1 MSQGTV
7 IEGIRMPRPVL
18 KLFCSSCFALAAL
31 GAAAAL
37 SAAEPGDW
45 RDFIGPE
52 KTALLESAG
61 RWPAVFCVSPDG
73 SDAWSGRLPAPNADK
88 SDGPFRSFERAR
100 DAVRE
105 YRAADGF
112 DGKPTVIEIQPG
124 LYEFEEPLVLTAADS
139 GTASSPVVWR
149 GVCDE
154 NGEPLA
160 EIRGGKTLTAGK
172 KTEDP
177 AVLGRLKPEARGK
190 VLEYDLKASGIADYG
205 TYDGTDT
212 AELFCGG
219 EPMTIARYPNEG
231 FMKFEKLA
239 GDENAETVIEEA
251 RGDTVPRIIVEDYDI
266 APWAAEPE
274 AWTHGY
280 WYIDW
285 ANSRQKIV
293 RVNAEKGMFELDKP
307 YHGYGYR
314 SGQYFYAYHLLCELD
329 SPGEYY
335 IDSGSGK
342 LYFYPPEDAEEEDG
356 AERELFLSTAPFLVQ
371 GNGLAHA
378 VFSGLQFNGCRKDA
392 LQLGGSDLLVCGSL
406 IRNTGGSAVNAGGD
420 RIVIFGNHIRSIGGV
435 AVRAEA
441 GDRTTLTPGKTAM
454 INNDIHHFGR
464 IVRAYASAVLL
475 AGCGNLIAQN
485 RLTDAPHA
493 AILFSGNEQRI
504 ERNEI
509 ARVCQESNDAGA
521 IYTGRDWTMRGN
533 IIRQNYLHDISGF
546 KNLGCVGV
554 YLDDMFSSAD
564 VTENLFV
571 RVTRAAMIGGGRD
584 NRVTNNLFI
593 DCEPNLHVDARALG
607 WAHRCAEDWIQEF
620 RDKGTV
626 SGIDI
631 KSDLW
636 AERYPELAEI
646 MERNPK
652 APEGNLIERNL
663 MVSTEKTGE
672 SPRPFSGEYVE
683 EGVDAFSTIRDNV
696 EGDMRLLLDM
706 TRGGYDRIPGTGVPF
721 KRIPVEKIGLFKGDG
736 AISR

>member
-1 MSQGTV
+1 M
-7 IEGIRMPRPVL
+7 RRLNL
-18 KLFCSSCFALAAL
+18 KSFCSLCVVLALL
-31 GAAAAL
+31 GAAAGL
-37 SAAEPGDW
+37 AADEPGDW

-52 KTALLESAG
+52 KTALLESVR
-61 RWPAVFCVSPDG
+61 RWPAVFYVSPDG
-73 SDAWSGRLPAPNADK
+73 SDDWSGTLPAPNAEK
-88 SDGPFRSFERAR
+88 SDGPLRSFEKAR

-112 DGKPTVIEIQPG
+112 DGKPTVIEILPG
-124 LYEFEEPLVLTAADS
+124 LYELEKPLVLTAADS

-149 GVCDE
+149 GVCGE
-154 NGEPLA
+154 NGAPLA
-160 EIRGGKTLTAGK
+160 EIRGGKTLTGGK
-172 KTEDP
+172 KPEDP
-177 AVLGRLKPEARGK
+177 AVLKRLKPEAREK
-190 VLEYDLKASGIADYG
+190 VLEFDLSACGIDDFG

-219 EPMTIARYPNEG
+219 DPMTIARYPNEG

-239 GDENAETVIEEA
+239 GDENAETVIGEA

-266 APWAAEPE
+266 APWAEEPE

-314 SGQYFYAYHLLCELD
+314 AGQYFYAYHLLCELD

-335 IDSGSGK
+335 IDGGSGK
-342 LYFYPPEDAEEEDG
+342 LYFYPPEDAKEEDG

-371 GNGLAHA
+371 GSGLSHT

-392 LQLGGSDLLVCGSL
+392 LQLGGNDLLLCGSL
-406 IRNTGGSAVNAGGD
+406 IRNAGGSAVSAGGD
-420 RIVIFGNHIRSIGGV
+420 RIVIFGNHILNIGSV

-441 GDRTTLTPGKTAM
+441 GDRTTLTPGKTAV

-475 AGCGNLIAQN
+475 AGCGDLIAQN

-546 KNLGCVGV
+546 KDLGCVGV

-636 AERYPELAEI
+636 AERYPELAQI

-663 MVSTEKTGE
+663 MISTEKTGD
-672 SPRPFSGEYVE
+672 SPHPFRGEYVE

-696 EGDMRLLLDM
+696 EGDLRLLLDM
-706 TRGGYDRIPGTGVPF
+706 TRGVYDRIPGTDVPF
-721 KRIPVEKIGLFKGDG
+721 RRIPVEKIGLFEGCG
-736 AISR
+736 AVSR